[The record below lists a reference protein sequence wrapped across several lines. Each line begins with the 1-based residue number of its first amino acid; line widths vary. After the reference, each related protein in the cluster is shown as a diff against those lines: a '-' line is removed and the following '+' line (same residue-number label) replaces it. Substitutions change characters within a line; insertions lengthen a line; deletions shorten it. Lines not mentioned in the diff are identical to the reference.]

1 MKLFD
6 GTLRLLS
13 KAVGLG
19 WMRHGLIASNLANV
33 ETPGFVPKDL
43 DFRAELSR
51 AMGSGFRLTKTHPLH
66 LDPPGQGGPLVLEV
80 PEKPGPD
87 GNMVNLEQEAVK
99 LAQNQL
105 LYNAFLR
112 MLAGK
117 FEKLKYT
124 ISEGGR

>member
-6 GTLRLLS
+6 GTFRLLS
-13 KAVGLG
+13 RAIGLG
-19 WMRHGLIASNLANV
+19 WTRHGLIASNLANV
-33 ETPGFVPKDL
+33 ETPGFVPRDL
-43 DFRAELSR
+43 DFRAELER
-51 AMGSGFRLTKTHPLH
+51 ALGGGIRLARTHPLH
-66 LDPPGQGGPLVLEV
+66 LDPPGEGGPMVLEV
-80 PEKPGPD
+80 QGEPGPD

-105 LYNAFLR
+105 LYNALLR